1 MIGGDEMDL
10 KKYIRNIPDF
20 PQKGILFRDITP
32 LLADGDAFK
41 FAVKELANHFKGKGI
56 QKVAGVEARG
66 FIIGAPVAAE
76 LGVGF
81 VPIRK
86 PGKLPF
92 ETVRK
97 EYQLEYGMSILE
109 VHKDAVK
116 KGEKVLM
123 IDDLLATGGTA
134 KAASEL
140 IESLGGE
147 IAGWGFV
154 IVLKSLKGEE
164 KLKNYELFSLI
175 DFD

>member
-1 MIGGDEMDL
+1 MDL

-41 FAVKELANHFKGKGI
+41 FVVEELANHFKDKGI
-56 QKVAGVEARG
+56 QKVAGIEARG

>member
-1 MIGGDEMDL
+1 MDL

-32 LLADGDAFK
+32 LLADGEAFD
-41 FAVKELANHFKGKGI
+41 FTVKSIAEHFKGMGI
-56 QKVAGVEARG
+56 EKVAGVEARG

-92 ETVRK
+92 DVARK

-134 KAASEL
+134 QAASEL
-140 IESLGGE
+140 IESLGGD

-164 KLKNYELFSLI
+164 KLRKYNVFSLI
-175 DFD
+175 DFE

>member
-1 MIGGDEMDL
+1 MDL

-20 PQKGILFRDITP
+20 PQEGILFRDITP
-32 LLADGDAFK
+32 LLANGEAFK
-41 FAVKELANHFKGKGI
+41 FAVKELADHFRGKGI
-56 QKVAGVEARG
+56 EKVAGVEARG

-109 VHKDAVK
+109 IHKDAVK
-116 KGEKVLM
+116 KGEKILM

-134 KAASEL
+134 KAASDL
-140 IESLGGE
+140 IETLGGE

-164 KLKNYELFSLI
+164 KLKEYEIFSLV

>member
-1 MIGGDEMDL
+1 MDL

-32 LLADGDAFK
+32 LLADGEAFK
-41 FAVKELANHFKGKGI
+41 FAVKELANHFKDKGI

-116 KGEKVLM
+116 KGEKILM

-164 KLKNYELFSLI
+164 KLKNYEVFSLI

>member
-1 MIGGDEMDL
+1 MDL

-41 FAVKELANHFKGKGI
+41 FAVKELANHFKDKGI

>member
-1 MIGGDEMDL
+1 MDL

>member
-1 MIGGDEMDL
+1 MDL

-32 LLADGDAFK
+32 LLANGEAFK
-41 FAVKELANHFKGKGI
+41 FAVKELANHFRNKGI
-56 QKVAGVEARG
+56 GKVAGVEARG

-81 VPIRK
+81 IPIRK

-109 VHKDAVK
+109 VHKDAIK
-116 KGEKVLM
+116 KGEKILM

-164 KLKNYELFSLI
+164 KLKNYEVFSLI

>member
-1 MIGGDEMDL
+1 MDL

-20 PQKGILFRDITP
+20 PQEGILFRDITP
-32 LLADGDAFK
+32 LLANGEAFK
-41 FAVKELANHFKGKGI
+41 FAVKELADHFRGKGI
-56 QKVAGVEARG
+56 EKVAGVEARG

-109 VHKDAVK
+109 IHKDAVK
-116 KGEKVLM
+116 KGEKILM

-134 KAASEL
+134 KAASDL

-164 KLKNYELFSLI
+164 KLKEYEIFSLV

>member
-1 MIGGDEMDL
+1 MEL

-32 LLADGDAFK
+32 LLADGEAFNYTVEQIVN
-41 FAVKELANHFKGKGI
+41 FFKNKSIDKVTGI
-56 QKVAGVEARG
+56 EARG
-66 FIIGAPVAAE
+66 LIIGAPVAAK

-92 ETVRK
+92 EVVRK

-109 VHKDAVK
+109 MHKDAIK

-123 IDDLLATGGTA
+123 VDDLLATGGTA
-134 KAASEL
+134 AAASDL
-140 IESLGGE
+140 VESVGGE
-147 IAGWGFV
+147 IIGWSFV
-154 IVLKSLKGEE
+154 IILKNLKGEE
-164 KLKNYELFSLI
+164 KLKKYPIFSLI
-175 DFD
+175 NFD